1 MFLSFLKPILK
12 MLSISVKNGILSS
25 INLMLSAD
33 FVTNLSSSSDIFF
46 NSTLLNSLGNLT
58 YANNWLNSLFTKRF
72 SCCLPVTVKFR

>member
-1 MFLSFLKPILK
+1 MFLSFLKPLLK

-58 YANNWLNSLFTKRF
+58 YVNNLLYSLLTKRF
-72 SCCLPVTVKFR
+72 T